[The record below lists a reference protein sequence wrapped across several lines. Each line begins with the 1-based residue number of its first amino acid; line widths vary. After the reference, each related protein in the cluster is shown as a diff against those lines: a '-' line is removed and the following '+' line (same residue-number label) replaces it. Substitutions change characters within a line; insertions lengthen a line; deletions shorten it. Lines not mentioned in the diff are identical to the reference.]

1 MPDKILPQP
10 RNLQKKNLLR
20 RVWRDAIGQCV
31 VCCVEPTAQSLHR
44 SDLCHLQ
51 GTRILCPSQI
61 LHCWTIL
68 YNVNPVSTIQ
78 DWSILQPVTWQLV
91 HFSLYPIHSKPL
103 PPFTQSTPTIYCV
116 PVPLHRP
123 LSALLFL
130 QSGVSSNL
138 FPLGITV
145 WYVFHWWNRLHHKL
159 CIHRVCSN
167 CQKLLLFVSSS
178 VQLKWRL
185 LSCSCSVMELGTAEM
200 RGVLGNPSPETRPVK
215 TFFCSLSL
223 SLLSQLALSPATR
236 AEGKAFVW
244 KKSPNTGTQTQL

>member
-1 MPDKILPQP
+1 MQLASV
-10 RNLQKKNLLR
+10 L
-20 RVWRDAIGQCV
+20 CV
-31 VCCVEPTAQSLHR
+31 VLSQLHR

-159 CIHRVCSN
+159 CIHRVMIFLQLLQRGRWGGGFCSN
-167 CQKLLLFVSSS
+167 CQKLLLLVSSS
-178 VQLKWRL
+178 VPIKWRL

-223 SLLSQLALSPATR
+223 SPFSTCTLACNTGGRQGICL
-236 AEGKAFVW
+236 E
-244 KKSPNTGTQTQL
+244 KSPNTGTQTQL